1 MAQNFSRFRVLD
13 MTGELGPYAAKMF
26 AGLGA
31 DVIHLEPPAGDP
43 LRRVGPFFGNEPGV
57 QASLPYLYYNAGK
70 RGLALDL
77 EKEAGREVFR
87 WLCRDADLLIE
98 SCRPGWLDGLGLSWE
113 VLSKDNARL
122 VQTSIT
128 PFGRTG
134 PMAACPGSDLT
145 CSALSGFL
153 YLAGVDGDKPVRA
166 PDNQAYRMAEAY
178 AAVGSAI
185 ALFSAQRTGKGQVV
199 DVACIEAEAMALE
212 NAAQFWDLEGKIRRG
227 RGREAGSATLHPC
240 ADGYIALVA
249 IMGRNKEMWTPFVRW
264 MEAEGVEEWQV
275 LDDDKWINYAYRTS
289 EEGYAT
295 FCRVFERYTRT
306 RSKAQLYEIGQR
318 FNVAVT
324 PVSDGQDLLANP
336 QLMHRSFW
344 QTQFNDTLGADITY
358 PGAPYEFGELA
369 WQLGRNAPR
378 IGEHTR
384 EILAESG
391 YSAFEIDKLV
401 RVGAVYAEQ
410 H

>member
-31 DVIHLEPPAGDP
+31 DVIHVEPPAGDP
-43 LRRVGPFFGNEPGV
+43 LRRVGPFFHNDPGV

-77 EKEAGREVFR
+77 EHEAGREVFR
-87 WLCRDADLLIE
+87 RLCRDADLLIE
-98 SCRPGWLDGLGLSWE
+98 SCRPGWLDGSGLSWE
-113 VLSKDNARL
+113 ALSKDNARL

-134 PMAACPGSDLT
+134 PLAAYPGSDLT

-185 ALFSAQRTGKGQVV
+185 ALFSAQRTGRGQVV

-249 IMGRNKEMWTPFVRW
+249 IMGRNKGMWTPFVRW

-275 LDDDKWINYAYRTS
+275 FDDDRWIDYAYRTS
-289 EEGYAT
+289 EAGYET
-295 FCRVFERYTRT
+295 FCRVFERYTRS
-306 RSKAQLYEIGQR
+306 RGKAYLYEIGQR

-336 QLMHRSFW
+336 QLMHRGFW

-358 PGAPYEFGELA
+358 PGAPYEFGELE

-378 IGEHTR
+378 IGEHSR
-384 EILAESG
+384 EILAECG

>member
-1 MAQNFSRFRVLD
+1 MGQDFSRFRVLD

-31 DVIHLEPPAGDP
+31 DVIHVESPAGDP
-43 LRRVGPFFGNEPGV
+43 LRRVGPWFGDRRDA
-57 QASLPYLYYNAGK
+57 QASLQYLYYNAGK
-70 RGLALDL
+70 RGIAVDL
-77 EKEAGREVFR
+77 EHEAGRTAFR
-87 WLCRDADLLIE
+87 RLCDGADLLIE
-98 SCRPGWLDGLGLSWE
+98 SCRPGYLDGLGLSYE
-113 VLSKDNARL
+113 VLSRDNARL

-134 PMAACPGSDLT
+134 PMAASPGSDLT

-166 PDNQAYRMAEAY
+166 PDDQAYRMAEAY

-185 ALFSAQRTGKGQVV
+185 ALFSAQRTGRGQVV
-199 DVACIEAEAMALE
+199 DVACIEAQAMALE

-240 ADGYIALVA
+240 ADGFIALVA
-249 IMGRNKEMWTPFVRW
+249 IMGRNKPMWTPFVRW

-275 LDDDKWINYAYRTS
+275 FDDDKWIDYAYRCS

-306 RSKAQLYEIGQR
+306 RSKAYLYETGQR

-324 PVSDGQDLLANP
+324 PVSDGRDLLANP
-336 QLMHRSFW
+336 QLAHRGFW
-344 QTQFNDTLGADITY
+344 QTQFNDTLGADVTY
-358 PGAPYEFGELA
+358 PGAPYEFGEMQ
-369 WQLGRNAPR
+369 WRLGRNAPR
-378 IGEHTR
+378 LGEHTR
-384 EILAESG
+384 EVLAECG
-391 YSAFEIDKLV
+391 YSASEIDNLV
-401 RVGAVYAEQ
+401 REGAVHAEQ
-410 H
+410 R